1 MLPTDTVYGL
11 CADAF
16 REEAVRKLYRLKG
29 APTSSRPRSSPPTK
43 PSCWRPIP
51 ELAGQPL
58 LRGPFTLILPNPARR
73 LPWLTGDRPQT
84 IGVRIPE
91 LAGEVAA
98 VLEPGG
104 RSRRDEREPAGWAD
118 PRSVDEIPEELR
130 DGCAAVLDAGPL
142 PGTPSTVID
151 LTPCAAEGA
160 VPAGARA
167 DHDRGAAA
175 RDRHARR
182 AALERSLAAAASQP
196 FDSPGWRP
204 LEEGYGR
211 NGGYDPRMAV
221 AQETLQH
228 LRTAGLA
235 EIDPEIAELLGR
247 ELERQR
253 RRSS

>member
-1 MLPTDTVYGL
+1 VIEEVVAGIGAGEPVVLPTDTVYGL

-16 REEAVRKLYRLKG
+16 REEPVRKLYRLKG
-29 APTSSRPRSSPPTK
+29 RADLQPTALLAADEAVLLEA
-43 PSCWRPIP
+43 IP

-98 VLEPGG
+98 VLRQVGAVAATSANLPGG
-104 RSRRDEREPAGWAD
+104 PD

-151 LTPCAAEGA
+151 LTARGPVVLREGA
-160 VPAGARA
+160 VPRDEALELIRTAA
-167 DHDRGAAA
+167 TAA
-175 RDRHARR
+175 R
-182 AALERSLAAAASQP
+182 
-196 FDSPGWRP
+196 G
-204 LEEGYGR
+204 
-211 NGGYDPRMAV
+211 
-221 AQETLQH
+221 
-228 LRTAGLA
+228 
-235 EIDPEIAELLGR
+235 
-247 ELERQR
+247 
-253 RRSS
+253 